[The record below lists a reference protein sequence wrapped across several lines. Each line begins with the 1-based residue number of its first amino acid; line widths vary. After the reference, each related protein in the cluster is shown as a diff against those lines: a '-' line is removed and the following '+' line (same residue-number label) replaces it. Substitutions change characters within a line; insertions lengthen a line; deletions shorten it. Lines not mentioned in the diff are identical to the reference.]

1 MFNLTLTDLYRLA
14 TQKLITEKQFIRL
27 LSKLEA

>member
-1 MFNLTLTDLYRLA
+1 MFNLTMHDLYRLA

-27 LSKLEA
+27 VSKVEG